1 VLFAAGIQAKALGQI
16 SDAWLRAGVH
26 VVSRPRSRMN
36 GPNNVRVVLGVRS
49 SAHYPVPATE
59 PGGQW
64 GVFRIPAVGKSI
76 QIDPNEIIPLQYTLW
91 IYFDILKY
99 LKYPFLGQN
108 AGKL

>member
-1 VLFAAGIQAKALGQI
+1 MA
-16 SDAWLRAGVH
+16 AGVH

-64 GVFRIPAVGKSI
+64 GVFRIPGSQRLVNRSKLI
-76 QIDPNEIIPLQYTLW
+76 QM
-91 IYFDILKY
+91 
-99 LKYPFLGQN
+99 
-108 AGKL
+108 KLSHFYIF